1 MNKIKI
7 NEEKIERY
15 GRMRLAFIKEHEKNL
30 YTELLFS
37 GRLEEYLCKVHE
49 EVRERIWEYTQQM
62 AKVQGI
68 NEELKASDPM
78 MWAGNMNA
86 IKTQAEEAETRFTW
100 GK

>member
-1 MNKIKI
+1 MNRIKI
-7 NEEKIERY
+7 NEAKIGRY
-15 GRMRLAFIKEHEKNL
+15 GRMRLAFIKQDEKNL

-62 AKVQGI
+62 AKAQGI

-78 MWAGNMNA
+78 MWVGKMNA
-86 IKTQAEEAETRFTW
+86 IKAQAKEIVIKGKVEE
-100 GK
+100 